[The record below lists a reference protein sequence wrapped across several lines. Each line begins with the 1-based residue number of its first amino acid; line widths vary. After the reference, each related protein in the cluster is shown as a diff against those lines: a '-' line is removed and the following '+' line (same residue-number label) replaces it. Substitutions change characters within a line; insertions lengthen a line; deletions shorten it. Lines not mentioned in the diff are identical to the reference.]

1 MITSTFTCHTFY
13 RKFSIIRYKVS
24 TQRLTPSIHY
34 SRKVAVVKEF
44 VCLLRK
50 SVDFT
55 TQRIAVEIS
64 CSGSSTIKGR
74 TSVVVETLVDTR
86 SDHYS
91 LYLQRA
97 SITPLSRHHISIFA
111 CCGSKSI
118 FRYEN
123 TLHTILFITIVIF
136 KANRSVRYD
145 KHRIVSIKTTIY
157 HEISIRY
164 DHRKWFT
171 RIATQ
176 HRIPC
181 DRISIIVVNIGIVYM
196 KIFFVSIGIFPVINS
211 LCRNFV

>member
-1 MITSTFTCHTFY
+1 MIYHLIMITSNRSRFIINHFTK
-13 RKFSIIRYKVS
+13 R
-24 TQRLTPSIHY
+24 QRLTPSIHY
-34 SRKVAVVKEF
+34 SREVAVVKEF

-91 LYLQRA
+91 LYLQRT
-97 SITPLSRHHISIFA
+97 SITPCVPRQSSIFA
-111 CCGSKSI
+111 SCGSKSI

-123 TLHTILFITIVIF
+123 TLHTILRITIFIF
-136 KANRSVRYD
+136 KANCSVRYD
-145 KHRIVSIKTTIY
+145 KHRIVIYKTTFY

-164 DHRKWFT
+164 DHRKWCA

-181 DRISIIVVNIGIVYM
+181 DRISIVIDIGIV
-196 KIFFVSIGIFPVINS
+196 NS
-211 LCRNFV
+211 EIETLIY